1 MSKKEKKN
9 FIRILIA
16 LSMFSIILIIDK
28 TINLGTLVS
37 GQFGWLLPFVL
48 YLVVYIIIGYDVL
61 LRAFR
66 NILHGQIF
74 DENFLMCIATLG
86 AFSLA
91 IYLGST
97 GKAIEGF
104 DEACAVLLF
113 YQVGEF
119 FQNYA
124 TRKSRKSIPFCP
136 FVSGHGRPMAYL
148 SCLGSPSSSTYSR
161 CGSSS

>member
-86 AFSLA
+86 AF
-91 IYLGST
+91 
-97 GKAIEGF
+97 
-104 DEACAVLLF
+104 
-113 YQVGEF
+113 
-119 FQNYA
+119 
-124 TRKSRKSIPFCP
+124 R
-136 FVSGHGRPMAYL
+136 
-148 SCLGSPSSSTYSR
+148 
-161 CGSSS
+161 

>member
-1 MSKKEKKN
+1 M
-9 FIRILIA
+9 
-16 LSMFSIILIIDK
+16 
-28 TINLGTLVS
+28 
-37 GQFGWLLPFVL
+37 PFVL

-97 GKAIEGF
+97 GKAIEGLDRDVQICYF
-104 DEACAVLLF
+104 I
-113 YQVGEF
+113 
-119 FQNYA
+119 
-124 TRKSRKSIPFCP
+124 K
-136 FVSGHGRPMAYL
+136 
-148 SCLGSPSSSTYSR
+148 
-161 CGSSS
+161 

>member
-28 TINLGTLVS
+28 TINLETLVS

-124 TRKSRKSIPFCP
+124 TRKSRKSI
-136 FVSGHGRPMAYL
+136 SALMDIRPDYANLKESNYRE
-148 SCLGSPSSSTYSR
+148 S
-161 CGSSS
+161 